1 MVKKFSRPAVRL
13 LASLAL
19 SLTLVLACFGI
30 ASAQAL
36 HAKVVDS
43 DPKMGS
49 TVAQA
54 PSTVTVTTAEN
65 MKPGAS
71 SSNLFVY
78 GPSGELIS
86 QGDAKVDLH
95 NPKQMSVA
103 IKSTDKVVYV
113 VQWKTVSADD
123 GDPDQGAFTFT
134 VGTAAS
140 AVSATNVQ
148 PTPAATQSTTTASS
162 SSSSPVVP
170 IVTGIVALLVGLGAG
185 FGLGRARKST
195 TPNS

>member
-1 MVKKFSRPAVRL
+1 MAKKFSRPAVRL
-13 LASLAL
+13 LASM
-19 SLTLVLACFGI
+19 TLGMTLLFACFGI

-54 PSTVTVTTAEN
+54 PSTITVTTAED

-71 SSNLFVY
+71 SSNMYVY

-86 QGDAKVDLH
+86 QDDAKVDLH

-103 IKSTDKVVYV
+103 IKS
-113 VQWKTVSADD
+113 
-123 GDPDQGAFTFT
+123 
-134 VGTAAS
+134 
-140 AVSATNVQ
+140 
-148 PTPAATQSTTTASS
+148 
-162 SSSSPVVP
+162 
-170 IVTGIVALLVGLGAG
+170 
-185 FGLGRARKST
+185 
-195 TPNS
+195 